1 MRVAL
6 DVRVR
11 EGKYSSFVRVTELL
25 EEAAASV
32 GLELELWKGGAMHAE
47 VLWNPLME
55 PAPVASD
62 ILQVITV
69 HDCSPLLA
77 DPRPKLERWRRARRF
92 RGKFEKAVSAAT
104 AISAVSEH
112 VAQLIGREFP
122 ETKIPATVVPHYPAA
137 SFEPPEGSAAIA
149 SGEAAEVLKEFGL
162 KPGFVLFVAALRRHK
177 NWEGALEAWAQL
189 PPHLRAEAPL
199 VLAGGKGRGGVRMQK
214 LLRKLAIAD
223 SVHILDAV
231 DDRVLRALYGHCR
244 VMVFPSFNEGF
255 GLPPLEAMAC
265 GAPVVASDCTAMP
278 EVLGDAALAIDPWS
292 VPTITEGLERILSDP
307 AEASARR
314 AASLARAATFGP
326 ERTGEAMKS
335 LLASL

>member
-32 GLELELWKGGAMHAE
+32 GLELELWSGGAMHAE

-62 ILQVITV
+62 VQQVITV
-69 HDCSPLLA
+69 HDCSPLLM

-92 RGKFEKAVSAAT
+92 RSKFEKAAAAAT
-104 AISAVSEH
+104 AFSAVSEH
-112 VAQLIGREFP
+112 VAQLIRKEFP
-122 ETKIPATVVPHYPAA
+122 QVQVPATVVPHYPAA
-137 SFEPPEGSAAIA
+137 GFVPPESGAEAPHEEASA
-149 SGEAAEVLKEFGL
+149 VLLEYGL
-162 KPGFVLFVAALRRHK
+162 QPGFVLFVAALRRHK
-177 NWEGALEAWAQL
+177 NWEGALEAWSQL
-189 PPHLRAEAPL
+189 PKEIQAAAPL
-199 VLAGGKGRGGVRMQK
+199 VLAGGKGRGEARM
-214 LLRKLAIAD
+214 RKQLQRLGMAS

-231 DDRVLRALYGHCR
+231 DDRVLRALYGHCG

-278 EVLGDAALAIDPWS
+278 EVLGAAALAVDPWS
-292 VPTITEGLERILSDP
+292 VPSITDGLLRILSDP
-307 AEASARR
+307 AEARARRQASVQR
-314 AASLARAATFGP
+314 AASFGP
-326 ERTGEAMKS
+326 QRTGEAMKS
-335 LLASL
+335 LLATL